1 MASTAL
7 AVLTFAVL
15 IIGTFAPVMT
25 AAIDNHGFR
34 GSLTRVHTYSS
45 NYSAAV
51 HRDTRR
57 LAFLAPAPTTSPA
70 IALALQ
76 ALAENGAGAYHVSLS
91 IGTPPLAFPAILDT
105 GSDLVW
111 TQCSP
116 CTECFAQPTPLYD
129 PSRSSTFSTL
139 PCASQ
144 LCRSLPSPFR
154 RACNASGGCAY
165 DYRYVVGF
173 TAGHLAAET
182 LAIGGVSFR
191 DVTFGCST
199 ANGGYMDGTSGILGL
214 GRGPLS
220 LVSQLGI
227 GRFSYCLRSDSDSG
241 ASPMLFGSLANV
253 TTGDGVQSTP
263 LVHNPAVPVPRA
275 PYYYVNLTG
284 VRVGA
289 ADLPVT
295 PATFGFT
302 STGAGGVIVDSGT
315 TFTYLA
321 EAGYDM
327 LERAFLAQ
335 TAGLLTRVSG
345 ARFDFDLCFETVG
358 GADVDA
364 VVVPG
369 LVLSFAGGA
378 VYTVPRRSYFDAV
391 DEEGRVACLL
401 VLQTGGVSV
410 IGNVMLMDMHVL
422 YDLDGG
428 TMSFAP
434 ADCATV

>member
-7 AVLTFAVL
+7 AVLTFAVF
-15 IIGTFAPVMT
+15 IRTFPPIT
-25 AAIDNHGFR
+25 CAIDNHGFR
-34 GSLTRVHTYSS
+34 GSLTRVHKHSS
-45 NYSAAV
+45 NYSADV

-57 LAFLAPAPTTSPA
+57 LAFLTPAPTTSPA

-91 IGTPPLAFPAILDT
+91 IGTPPLTFPAILDT

-111 TQCSP
+111 TQCAP
-116 CTECFAQPTPLYD
+116 CTECFEQPTPLYD
-129 PSRSSTFSTL
+129 PARSSTFSTL
-139 PCASQ
+139 PCASP

-173 TAGHLAAET
+173 TAGRLAAET
-182 LAIGGVSFR
+182 LAIGGASFR
-191 DVTFGCST
+191 DVAFGCST
-199 ANGGYMDGTSGILGL
+199 ANAGYMDGASGILGL

-220 LVSQLGI
+220 LVSQLGV
-227 GRFSYCLRSDSDSG
+227 GRFSYCLRSDAG
-241 ASPMLFGSLANV
+241 ASPILFGSLANL

-263 LVHNPAVPVPRA
+263 LVQNPTVPVQRA

-284 VRVGA
+284 VRIGA

-315 TFTYLA
+315 TFSYLA
-321 EAGYDM
+321 KAGYAM
-327 LERAFLAQ
+327 LERAFLSQ

-345 ARFDFDLCFETVG
+345 APFDFDLCFEA
-358 GADVDA
+358 ADVDA
-364 VVVPG
+364 VLVPG

-378 VYTVPRRSYFDAV
+378 EYSVPRRSYFDAV

-401 VLQTGGVSV
+401 VLPTGGVSV
-410 IGNVMLMDMHVL
+410 IGNVMQMDLHLL

-434 ADCATV
+434 ADCATI

>member
-15 IIGTFAPVMT
+15 IGTFPPIT
-25 AAIDNHGFR
+25 SAIDNHGFR
-34 GSLTRVHTYSS
+34 GSLTRMHRHSS
-45 NYSAAV
+45 NYAAAV
-51 HRDTRR
+51 HRDARR
-57 LAFLAPAPTTSPA
+57 LTFLAPAPTTSPTVA
-70 IALALQ
+70 VQ
-76 ALAENGAGAYHVSLS
+76 TLAENGAGAAYHVSLS

-111 TQCSP
+111 TQCAP

-129 PSRSSTFSTL
+129 PSGSSTFSTL
-139 PCASQ
+139 PCTSP

-154 RACNASGGCAY
+154 ACNATGCVY

-173 TAGHLAAET
+173 TAGHLATET
-182 LAIGGVSFR
+182 LAIGGASFR
-191 DVTFGCST
+191 DVAFGCST
-199 ANGGYMDGTSGILGL
+199 ANGGHMDNASGILGL

-227 GRFSYCLRSDSDSG
+227 GRFSYCLRSDSDAG
-241 ASPMLFGSLANV
+241 ASPILFGSLANV
-253 TTGDGVQSTP
+253 TGDSVQSTP
-263 LVHNPAVPVPRA
+263 LVQNPTVPVPRA

-295 PATFGFT
+295 FGFT
-302 STGAGGVIVDSGT
+302 STGAGGAIVDSGT

-321 EAGYDM
+321 GAGYDM
-327 LERAFLAQ
+327 LEREFLSQ

-345 ARFDFDLCFETVG
+345 ARFDFDLCFES
-358 GADVDA
+358 ASDEDVDA
-364 VVVPG
+364 VLVPG

-378 VYTVPRRSYFDAV
+378 EFAVPRRSYFDVV
-391 DEEGRVACLL
+391 DEEGRVGCVL
-401 VLQTGGVSV
+401 VLPTGGVSV
-410 IGNVMLMDMHVL
+410 IGNVMQMDLHVL

-428 TMSFAP
+428 TMSFAS
-434 ADCATV
+434 ADCASV